1 MSAPAHPRAVGA
13 FVLGAVALV
22 LAAVLWLSSGDWF
35 QPVDRFVVIFPG
47 SVRGLNK
54 GAPVTFRGVKTGEV
68 KTVDAILTERK
79 DDPIVIVV
87 TIEIA
92 RNVVSAPEGRR
103 RPFAGLSG
111 EALGRELVAR
121 GLRARLM
128 SSSLLTGQKYI
139 DMDFL
144 PQDPPRLVGVEAPYY
159 QLPTTPTAM
168 EKLGEK
174 GEQFIEKLAELPID
188 QMLEDVRQALQSL
201 RTILESEDLKGA
213 ISGARR
219 AANAVPPTL
228 EDARA
233 ALADARK
240 ALDTVAGEVRETT
253 SAARDTLREARDAL
267 DRAEQTLARLEE
279 TAAGTDEARVAGV
292 QAIEELRQ
300 TLRALRNLVDYVQTH
315 PEAVVLGKPAGKEK
329 K

>member
-1 MSAPAHPRAVGA
+1 
-13 FVLGAVALV
+13 VALV
-22 LAAVLWLSSGDWF
+22 LAVVLWLSSGDWF

-68 KTVDAILTERK
+68 KAVGAVLTDRK

-87 TIEIA
+87 TIEIN
-92 RNVVSAPEGRR
+92 RYVVSVPEGMGRLL
-103 RPFAGLSG
+103 GSSSG
-111 EALGRELVAR
+111 AELGRELVAR

-128 SSSLLTGQKYI
+128 SSSLLTGQRYI

-144 PQDPPRLVGVEAPYY
+144 PQDPPRFVGVKAAYPE
-159 QLPTTPTAM
+159 LPTTPTAM

-174 GEQFIEKLAELPID
+174 GEQFVEKLAELPID

-219 AANAVPPTL
+219 ATNAVPPTL
-228 EDARA
+228 EEARA
-233 ALADARK
+233 TLADARK
-240 ALDTVAGEVRETT
+240 ALDTVAGEAQETA

-267 DRAEQTLARLEE
+267 DRAEQTLVRLEE
-279 TAAGTDEARVAGV
+279 TAAGTDETRVTAT

-315 PEAVVLGKPAGKEK
+315 PEAVVLGKPAEKEK

>member
-1 MSAPAHPRAVGA
+1 
-13 FVLGAVALV
+13 VALV

-35 QPVDRFVVIFPG
+35 QPRDRFVVIFPG
-47 SVRGLNK
+47 SVRGLDK

-68 KTVDAILTERK
+68 KGVDAVLTDRK
-79 DDPIVIVV
+79 DEPIVIVV
-87 TIEIA
+87 TIEIN
-92 RNVVSAPEGRR
+92 RNVVSVQEGAG
-103 RPFAGLSG
+103 RPFARLSG
-111 EALGRELVAR
+111 VELGQALTAR

-144 PQDPPRLVGVEAPYY
+144 PQDPPRFVDVKAPYPE
-159 QLPTTPTAM
+159 LPTTPTAM
-168 EKLGEK
+168 ERLGEK

-201 RTILESEDLKGA
+201 RTLLESEDLKGA

-219 AANAVPPTL
+219 ATNAVPPAL
-228 EDARA
+228 EEARA
-233 ALADARK
+233 TLAEARK
-240 ALDTVAGEVRETT
+240 TLDTVGGEVRDTG
-253 SAARDTLREARDAL
+253 SAARDALRDVRETL

-279 TAAGTDEARVAGV
+279 TASGTDEARVTAM

-300 TLRALRNLVDYVQTH
+300 TLRALRNLVDYIQTH
-315 PEAVVLGKPAGKEK
+315 PEAVVLGKPSEKEK
-329 K
+329 R

>member
-1 MSAPAHPRAVGA
+1 VSARAHPRAVGA

-22 LAAVLWLSSGDWF
+22 LGAVLWLSSGDWF
-35 QPVDRFVVIFPG
+35 EPRDRFVVIFPG

-68 KTVDAILTERK
+68 QSVGAVITDRR

-87 TIEIA
+87 TIEIT
-92 RNVVSAPEGRR
+92 RYVVSAPEGTR
-103 RPFAGLSG
+103 RPFADITG
-111 EALGRELVAR
+111 AQFAQELVAR

-144 PQDPPRLVGVEAPYY
+144 PEDPPRIVGVKAAYPE
-159 QLPTTPTAM
+159 LPTTPTAM

-219 AANAVPPTL
+219 ATNAVPPTL
-228 EDARA
+228 EEARA
-233 ALADARK
+233 TFAEARK
-240 ALDTVAGEVRETT
+240 TLDTVAGETRVTA
-253 SAARDTLREARDAL
+253 SAARDALREARDAL
-267 DRAEQTLARLEE
+267 DRAEQTLGRLEE
-279 TAAGTDEARVAGV
+279 TASGTDEARVRAV
-292 QAIEELRQ
+292 EVIEELSR
-300 TLRALRNLVDYVQTH
+300 TLKALRNLVDYVQTH
-315 PEAVVLGKPAGKEK
+315 PEAIVLGKPSEKEK

>member
-1 MSAPAHPRAVGA
+1 VSARAHPRAVGA

-22 LAAVLWLSSGDWF
+22 LGAVLWLSSGDWF

-54 GAPVTFRGVKTGEV
+54 GAPVTFRGVRTGEV
-68 KTVDAILTERK
+68 KEVGAVLTERK

-92 RNVVSAPEGRR
+92 RNVVSAQEGRR

-111 EALGRELVAR
+111 AELGRELVAR

-144 PQDPPRLVGVEAPYY
+144 PQDPPRFVGVEAPYPE
-159 QLPTTPTAM
+159 LPTTPTAM

-188 QMLEDVRQALQSL
+188 QMLEDGRLALQSL

-213 ISGARR
+213 IAGARR
-219 AANAVPPTL
+219 ATSAMPPTL
-228 EDARA
+228 EEARA
-233 ALADARK
+233 TLAEARK
-240 ALDTVAGEVRETT
+240 AVDTIAGEVRETA
-253 SAARDTLREARDAL
+253 SAARDTIRQAREAVE
-267 DRAEQTLARLEE
+267 RAEGTLARLEE
-279 TAAGTDEARVAGV
+279 TAAGTDEARIAGV

-315 PEAVVLGKPAGKEK
+315 PEAVVLGKPSEKENR
-329 K
+329 

>member
-1 MSAPAHPRAVGA
+1 VGA

-22 LAAVLWLSSGDWF
+22 LGAVLWLSSGDWF

-54 GAPVTFRGVKTGEV
+54 GAPVTFRGIRTGEV
-68 KTVDAILTERK
+68 KEVGAVLTERK

-111 EALGRELVAR
+111 AELGRELVAR

-144 PQDPPRLVGVEAPYY
+144 PQDPPRFVGVEAPYPE
-159 QLPTTPTAM
+159 LPTTPTAM

-188 QMLEDVRQALQSL
+188 QMLEDVRLALQSL

-213 ISGARR
+213 IVGTRR
-219 AANAVPPTL
+219 ATNAVPPTL
-228 EDARA
+228 EEARA
-233 ALADARK
+233 TLAEARK
-240 ALDTVAGEVRETT
+240 AVGTIAGEVRETA
-253 SAARDTLREARDAL
+253 SAARDTIREAREAVE
-267 DRAEQTLARLEE
+267 RAEGTLARLEE
-279 TAAGTDEARVAGV
+279 TAAGTDEARIAGV

-315 PEAVVLGKPAGKEK
+315 PVAVVLGKPSEKENR
-329 K
+329 